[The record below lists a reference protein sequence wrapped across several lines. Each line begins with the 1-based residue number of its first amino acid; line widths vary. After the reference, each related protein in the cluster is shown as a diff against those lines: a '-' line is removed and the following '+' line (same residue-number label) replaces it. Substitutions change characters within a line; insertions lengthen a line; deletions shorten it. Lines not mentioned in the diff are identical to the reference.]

1 MAWIPIGNNRDISVG
16 KPPNFVMI
24 QPQLS
29 KARTTYKL
37 LLTTFVVG
45 AFLASE
51 YKTVAMISDLLRTLI
66 MSNVAL

>member
-1 MAWIPIGNNRDISVG
+1 M
-16 KPPNFVMI
+16 MI

-51 YKTVAMISDLLRTLI
+51 YKTVEMISDLLRTLI